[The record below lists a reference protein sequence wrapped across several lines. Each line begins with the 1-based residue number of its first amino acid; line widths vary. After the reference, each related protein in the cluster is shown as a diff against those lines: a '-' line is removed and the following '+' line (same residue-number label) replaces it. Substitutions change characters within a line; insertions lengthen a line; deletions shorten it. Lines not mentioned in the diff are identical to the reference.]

1 MNNRLWLALPGIGW
15 YPDGLLGWDWFKPS
29 LLEQH
34 CSPFSVLFCV
44 FCLCPG
50 CGVSGSVSWFS
61 ILSFLSQLYLN
72 FFPSTSLSFSLLG
85 LCFLVCILGLCPFL
99 FSAPSPS
106 PLWTLPHPTSHSVF
120 LPLYPIVPFSSLLY
134 VFSPLP
140 LWRLCSNFY
149 RLFVF
154 CNFKINFCLFCW
166 SWC

>member
-1 MNNRLWLALPGIGW
+1 MVQDR
-15 YPDGLLGWDWFKPS
+15 LLGRGWFKPS

-50 CGVSGSVSWFS
+50 CGVRGSVSWFS
-61 ILSFLSQLYLN
+61 TLSFLSQLYLN
-72 FFPSTSLSFSLLG
+72 FFASTSLSFSLLG
-85 LCFLVCILGLCPFL
+85 LCFMVCILGLCPFL

-106 PLWTLPHPTSHSVF
+106 PLWTLPSPH
-120 LPLYPIVPFSSLLY
+120 LPLHIPPSLPHCSFLSSLLC
-134 VFSPLP
+134 FSPLP
-140 LWRLCSNFY
+140 VWRLCSNFC

-154 CNFKINFCLFCW
+154 CNFKINFCLLCW